1 MSPFL
6 IVPQYF
12 HLATGTR
19 LECNT
24 YGMLTSGGG
33 AASMSDIRELT
44 DAKIQAPRD
53 ALELSCFVGG
63 YSCLIDCLIG
73 VNHGAAARL
82 RNHAAFWQQNAI
94 ALTNMVEKDQL
105 KGFLMR
111 IMRTLQLITID
122 YFNLALQHGAAA
134 ALPDY
139 SRIENAVRHRT
150 WQNLSQMPPHYLVEL
165 ATPPPVTTPSIG
177 SSVSTIT
184 AGAAS
189 QQHTTGGGTNKGLS
203 VKADAPRSQQN
214 AEWLTKFKS
223 SEKEVKDLKTDESR
237 PKLCLSYHLRGTCF
251 EACREHATHR
261 ALTTAEKKVMQ
272 DFLDKAL

>member
-1 MSPFL
+1 MIIGVPKEIKQQEHRVGL
-6 IVPQYF
+6 IPSTATTLTRKGHTVLVQKSAGLGSGYSDQDYIGAGAKMIDGAEEVFAKADMIVKVKEPLKAEWGLLRKGQILFTYL
-12 HLATGTR
+12 HLA
-19 LECNT
+19 
-24 YGMLTSGGG
+24 
-33 AASMSDIRELT
+33 ASKELT
-44 DAKIQAPRD
+44 EALVKSGVTGVAYETIQ
-53 ALELSCFVGG
+53 
-63 YSCLIDCLIG
+63 I
-73 VNHGAAARL
+73 
-82 RNHAAFWQQNAI
+82 
-94 ALTNMVEKDQL
+94 
-105 KGFLMR
+105 
-111 IMRTLQLITID
+111 
-122 YFNLALQHGAAA
+122 
-134 ALPDY
+134 
-139 SRIENAVRHRT
+139 RHRT